1 VNAPAEIYRG
11 RFAPSPTGPL
21 HFGSLVAAVASFLA
35 ARSRDGAWLVRIEDL
50 DPPREQPG
58 AADSI
63 LRTLEACGL
72 HWDEAVLHQSTRT
85 PRYRE
90 LVHSLLQNGLAYRC
104 TCSRNDIEQ
113 YLGAPDPGEN
123 LVYPG
128 LCRTGPRKPGEP
140 SAIRLRVSDIEVA
153 IEDRIQGHYQQHLPS
168 AVGDFVLWRKDGLP
182 AYQLAVVIDDHD
194 QGITEVCRGIDLLD
208 NTPRQVFLQQI
219 LGLAQPQYA
228 HFPVVLAAS
237 GDKLSKQTGAPAVD
251 PARADQAIGRALSFL
266 GLQPPA
272 DLLGAPATEALSWA
286 VRIWTPEHLRGQRS
300 RPLPAGDI
308 LAAAQ

>member
-1 VNAPAEIYRG
+1 MNAPAAIYRG

-35 ARSRDGAWLVRIEDL
+35 ARSRNGTWLVRIEDI

-72 HWDEAVLHQSTRT
+72 HWDEAVLYQSTRT
-85 PRYRE
+85 ERYRE
-90 LVHSLLQNGLAYRC
+90 LVQTLLKNRAAYPC

-113 YLGAPDPGEN
+113 YLDTPDPGEN

-128 LCRTGPRKPGEP
+128 LCRTGPRKPGQP
-140 SAIRLRVSDIEVA
+140 SAIRLRVSDIDVG

-168 AVGDFVLWRKDGLP
+168 DVGDFVLWRKDGLP
-182 AYQLAVVIDDHD
+182 AYQLAVVIDDYD
-194 QGITEVCRGIDLLD
+194 QRITEICRGFDLLD
-208 NTPRQVFLQQI
+208 NTPRQVLLQQT
-219 LGLAQPQYA
+219 LGFPQPQYA

-237 GDKLSKQTGAPAVD
+237 GDKLSKRTGASAVD
-251 PARADQAIGRALSFL
+251 PRQSNQAISLALGFL
-266 GLQPPA
+266 GLPPPA

-286 VRIWTPEHLRGQRS
+286 SKKWTPEGLRGQRS
-300 RPLPAGDI
+300 RSFPVQDI